1 MVTEIST
8 TTLRL
13 AHFEQLLN
21 DGCALPE
28 SEPPDELAVE
38 LSGLLGSSDPHER
51 EDIASTLLA
60 AWVRRGVYDDL
71 LNGLGDGMVTA
82 LRRGLGEDGTDTVF
96 RRSSSALLLAKAIT
110 RDTQADLLHP
120 ATVIGWGDRALSWLV
135 RERDLRGLVPGNG
148 WAHAVAH
155 GADLVLALAMSRHCE
170 ADELSVLLDTVADRL
185 LEPTDYRLVH
195 AEDDRLAYATMGVLH
210 RGLLGLDV
218 LLPWV
223 DRITSGWQDGDD
235 RPTREHDAVAYNT
248 STFLRALHSQLQL
261 GVRPLDT
268 LRTAGHFHRPIEV
281 RIELLGALAGALRT
295 THPVYEPP
303 K

>member
-8 TTLRL
+8 TTPRL
-13 AHFEQLLN
+13 AHFEQLLR
-21 DGCALPE
+21 DDCALPAN
-28 SEPPDELAVE
+28 EPPDELAVE
-38 LSGLLGSSDPHER
+38 LSGWLGSSDPHQR
-51 EDIASTLLA
+51 ADVAYTLLST
-60 AWVRRGVYDDL
+60 WVRRGVYDDL
-71 LNGLGDGMVTA
+71 LSGLGDGMVTA

-135 RERDLRGLVPGNG
+135 RERDLRGWVPGKD

-155 GADLVLALAMSRHCE
+155 GAELVLALAMSRHCE
-170 ADELSVLLDTVADRL
+170 DGELTVLLDTVADRL

-210 RGLLGLDV
+210 RGLLGMEV
-218 LLPWV
+218 LGPWLERV
-223 DRITSGWQDGDD
+223 ASGWQSDEAA
-235 RPTREHDAVAYNT
+235 PRERDVVAYNC
-248 STFLRALHSQLQL
+248 SSYLRALHSQLQL

-268 LRTAGHFHRPIEV
+268 VRASGHFHRPIEV
-281 RIELLGALAGALRT
+281 RIELLGALARALRT
-295 THPVYEPP
+295 TAQVYEPP